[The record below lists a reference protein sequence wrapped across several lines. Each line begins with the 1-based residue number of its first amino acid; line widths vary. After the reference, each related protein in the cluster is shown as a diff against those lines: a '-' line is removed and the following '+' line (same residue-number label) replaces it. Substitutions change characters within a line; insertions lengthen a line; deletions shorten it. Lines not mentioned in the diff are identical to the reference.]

1 MKVLH
6 LSRDT
11 GSGAGRGA
19 YWLHNA
25 LTQAGVDSKVLVAR
39 KTIDDP
45 DVLGLEGKSSTIVTK
60 VLDKLDKLP
69 LALYPKKESYIF
81 SPAWI
86 AQNVSDRI
94 ETLNPDLINLHWVCG
109 GFLKPESLAQFKRP
123 IVWTLRD
130 MWAFSGG
137 CHYTGDCTQYERSCG
152 TCPQL
157 GSNRENDLSRQVWQR
172 KQQAWANLD
181 MTLVAI
187 SHWVADCARNSA
199 LFQDRRIEVIHNALD
214 PSVYQPQPKTLARER
229 FNLPTD
235 KKLVLYG
242 AMNGVGDK
250 RKGFEYLAAALKKLG
265 RSVLKSEMEAVVI
278 GSSQPENAPDTGL
291 KTHYLGRIDDN
302 KVLAQIYSAADVTVV
317 PSIQEG
323 FGKVAIESLACGTPV
338 VSFNS
343 TGLKDIVEHQQNG
356 YRARCFSAED
366 LAEGIAWVVRD
377 DRRWQN
383 LSVRSRQKVEE
394 EFTLTVH
401 ARAYRKLYEEI
412 LQPARP
418 VTA

>member
-25 LTQAGVDSKVLVAR
+25 LTQAGVESQVLVAR

-45 DVLGLEGKSSTIVTK
+45 DVVGLEGKSSKFANK
-60 VLDKLDKLP
+60 VRDKLDKLP
-69 LALYPKKESYIF
+69 LALYPNKDPYIF

-94 ETLNPDLINLHWVCG
+94 EALNPDLVNLHWVCG
-109 GFLKPESLAQFKRP
+109 GFLKPESLRQFQRP

-137 CHYTGDCTQYERSCG
+137 CHYTGDCTRYEHSCG
-152 TCPQL
+152 ACPQL
-157 GSNRENDLSRQVWQR
+157 KSTWENDLSRQVWQR
-172 KQQAWANLD
+172 KQQAWADLD
-181 MTLVAI
+181 ITLVAI
-187 SHWVADCARNSA
+187 SHWIADCASKSE
-199 LFQDRRIEVIHNALD
+199 LFKNRRIEVIHNALD
-214 PSVYQPQPKTLARER
+214 PTVYQPKPKTLSRTQL
-229 FNLPTD
+229 NLPTD

-250 RKGFEYLAAALKKLG
+250 RKGFEYLAAALKNLG
-265 RSVLKSEMEAVVI
+265 SSDLKSEIEAVVI
-278 GSSQPENAPDTGL
+278 GSAQPENAPDTGL

-302 KVLAQIYSAADVTVV
+302 DVLAQIYSAADVTVV

-338 VSFNS
+338 VSFDS
-343 TGLKDIVEHQQNG
+343 TGLKDIVEHEQNG

-366 LAEGIAWVVRD
+366 LAAGIAWVVED

-394 EFTLTVH
+394 EFTLEVH
-401 ARAYRKLYEEI
+401 ARAYLKLYEEI
-412 LQPARP
+412 LQPAQP
-418 VTA
+418 ITV